1 MVAWTSS
8 STIKINW
15 RGTIEEKIRISRS
28 SVGDKS
34 SEKKRLKVCL
44 PVSFEL
50 ETGEI
55 LQRGCGKKKLYET
68 DVGWHCLYCGNYL
81 YRREPSLKAM
91 WFHFRVGR
99 EYWRAM
105 FSLDNVFINGV
116 PVSGLPDC
124 LPRRLISDRLEPNP
138 PPWFSYFIFYD
149 GPQFKK
155 YLENYKHA

>member
-15 RGTIEEKIRISRS
+15 RGTIVEKIRISRS

-55 LQRGCGKKKLYET
+55 LQRGSGI
-68 DVGWHCLYCGNYL
+68 
-81 YRREPSLKAM
+81 
-91 WFHFRVGR
+91 WF
-99 EYWRAM
+99 A
-105 FSLDNVFINGV
+105 
-116 PVSGLPDC
+116 
-124 LPRRLISDRLEPNP
+124 RL
-138 PPWFSYFIFYD
+138 FT
-149 GPQFKK
+149 
-155 YLENYKHA
+155 A